1 MIVPLHTCV
10 LVFRSQE
17 TPIDGQ
23 PPALPPKQFKRNS
36 WNQIHHSH
44 SQQELDNHINETFDV
59 PASPEKSTVSFFDP
73 VEPFCFLSEL
83 WSYFTWAWFWSIS
96 ELLCLGITLQHFCY
110 PYCPFTGSCWFYFSC
125 WSSALSVDKK
135 NHYIGM
141 VLQTFCALSFQHM
154 QKFLPNLLFE
164 KSFAINFKEDIA
176 DV

>member
-135 NHYIGM
+135 KSLHWDGFAN
-141 VLQTFCALSFQHM
+141 VLCIIFSAHAEIST
-154 QKFLPNLLFE
+154 
-164 KSFAINFKEDIA
+164 
-176 DV
+176 